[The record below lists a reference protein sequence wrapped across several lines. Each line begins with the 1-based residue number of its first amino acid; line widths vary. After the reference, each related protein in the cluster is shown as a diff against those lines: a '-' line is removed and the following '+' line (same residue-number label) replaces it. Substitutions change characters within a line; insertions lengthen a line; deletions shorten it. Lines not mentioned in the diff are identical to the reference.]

1 MAEIV
6 EVVEANPKTAY
17 ESSDWPMWAVGA
29 SLLGTF
35 VFLVIAPFVLMWV
48 YSSSVSDVSRKLT
61 IAPPG
66 PRLQVDPE
74 ADLKAFRAKE
84 ERRLNTY
91 YWVDKKNGI
100 VHIPIDEAMKKL
112 AAEGIGGFP
121 GGRR

>member
-1 MAEIV
+1 
-6 EVVEANPKTAY
+6 
-17 ESSDWPMWAVGA
+17 MWAVGA

-84 ERRLNTY
+84 ERRLDTY
-91 YWVDKKNGI
+91 YWVDKQNGI

-112 AAEGIGGFP
+112 AAKGIDGFP